1 MKLKQQ
7 QQRHEKR
14 SEKYKKMGV
23 KKIDGEKS
31 WWNWKEGLLNKT
43 ERECKWIIGKNNVQP
58 FTLTSVFPAVPS
70 NFPQCGA
77 YKANY
82 TVWQSGAS

>member
-14 SEKYKKMGV
+14 SEKYQKMGV
-23 KKIDGEKS
+23 KKKEGEKRLMKLERGIVKQNGTRMQMN
-31 WWNWKEGLLNKT
+31 NWKKEYSTLYT
-43 ERECKWIIGKNNVQP
+43 NV
-58 FTLTSVFPAVPS
+58 SVPYLHAALS

-77 YKANY
+77 YKTNY
-82 TVWQSGAS
+82 IV

>member
-23 KKIDGEKS
+23 KKIEGEKS
-31 WWNWKEGLLNKT
+31 
-43 ERECKWIIGKNNVQP
+43 
-58 FTLTSVFPAVPS
+58 
-70 NFPQCGA
+70 
-77 YKANY
+77 
-82 TVWQSGAS
+82 

>member
-23 KKIDGEKS
+23 KKKEGEKS
-31 WWNWKEGLLNKT
+31 
-43 ERECKWIIGKNNVQP
+43 
-58 FTLTSVFPAVPS
+58 
-70 NFPQCGA
+70 
-77 YKANY
+77 
-82 TVWQSGAS
+82 